1 MEKAVKIIAL
11 ALVLV
16 VGSLLAIASEE
27 SNAEYE
33 DDYDLDR
40 WHY

>member
-1 MEKAVKIIAL
+1 MGKAVKIIAL

-16 VGSLLAIASEE
+16 VGTMLAMASEE